1 MRLLF
6 LALLLANAAIFA
18 WGESRRSGQDDG
30 REPER
35 LNRQIE
41 PERLRL
47 LPPEAPEA
55 SPALPEIACRRVQWL
70 SAAEATALRDAAA
83 AQPGWSA
90 AQTPREEPPAHWVA
104 IVELATRALAER
116 KIAELRELG
125 VNEGE
130 IVEDADLGPYAV
142 SLGVFRGRETA
153 EEYLRTIGKKGVRS
167 ARLARRA
174 LPPEQFAVEL
184 RAPADAFADKLPELQ
199 ALFER
204 AEFAD
209 CARP

>member
-6 LALLLANAAIFA
+6 FVLLLANVAIFA
-18 WGESRRSGQDDG
+18 WGESGWSGQDEG

-35 LNRQIE
+35 LGRQLA
-41 PERLRL
+41 PEQLRI
-47 LPPEAPEA
+47 LPPDTPLAP
-55 SPALPEIACRRVQWL
+55 PVPPEIACRRVQWL
-70 SAAEATALRDAAA
+70 SAGEAAALRDAAA

-90 AQTPREEPPAHWVA
+90 AQSPREEPPAYWVA
-104 IVELATRALAER
+104 IVDLSSRALAEK
-116 KIAELRELG
+116 KIAELRSLG
-125 VNEGE
+125 VSEGE
-130 IVEDADLGPYAV
+130 IVEDAELGPYAA

-153 EEYLRTIGKKGVRS
+153 EEYLQALGKKGVRS

-184 RAPADAFADKLPELQ
+184 RAPAAALADKLSELRT
-199 ALFER
+199 LFAQ

-209 CARP
+209 CPGP